1 MRKFYLSLLALT
13 LLSISLIS
21 QAQQRLGPVTKQ
33 KATGLPEL
41 SSNFR
46 TPGTT
51 SDCDTTY
58 LNQAFENWSD
68 YYYTTSY
75 PGYIFGVINY
85 PGFTFKQ
92 SGNFFDLSGTSYSY
106 ITGAAILFNFANSN
120 VASELNKNVI
130 FHVYDDN
137 GGIPGNEIG
146 STSLTLGQIKADV
159 QDGNFT
165 VVNFPTPL
173 ALPVSQQFY
182 VTVDYSAF
190 KWAGSTRDSLS
201 VGASGDDED
210 LSIAYQYSQQLG
222 GWYAVSDVWGAAGDP
237 LNVSLWVFPF
247 VSTSE
252 AGCSSLPVKLLSFNA
267 ERKSSDV
274 TLSWKI
280 SNELNMKQYELE
292 RADNNGNF
300 KTVATVKSLNSLKD
314 QSYTVTDK
322 NAFNLA
328 ASVQYRLKQV
338 DGDGSVNY
346 SRVVTVKSTAV
357 ITDVTFANPFNGSLK
372 LQLNLAASQLVS
384 VSLYDM
390 QGKLVA
396 SEKPAMYNA
405 SANTIILNSTANLKS
420 GLYVLKLNAGTE
432 QAVYKVVKQ

>member
-1 MRKFYLSLLALT
+1 MRKIYAGVVLILVCFFGSTT
-13 LLSISLIS
+13 L
-21 QAQQRLGPVTKQ
+21 QAQLKIEKSSRLFSKPVLKSGPSVQ
-33 KATGLPEL
+33 
-41 SSNFR
+41 
-46 TPGTT
+46 GTT
-51 SDCDTTY
+51 SDCDT
-58 LNQAFENWSD
+58 
-68 YYYTTSY
+68 
-75 PGYIFGVINY
+75 VNY
-85 PGFTFKQ
+85 PISDSWSGTTYIYTYTSDGSLAGFVNGVNANSQKQ
-92 SGNFFDLSGTSYSY
+92 KANFFDLSATDYTYLTSTFVAFGDASSN
-106 ITGAAILFNFANSN
+106 INS
-120 VASELNKNVI
+120 SLSKKI
-130 FHVYDDN
+130 FFKVYDDI
-137 GGIPGNEIG
+137 GGKPGTLLATEERTLAQVKEDVDG
-146 STSLTLGQIKADV
+146 GFLTQIDFATPIELPASKKFYISVDV
-159 QDGNFT
+159 SNFLWT
-165 VVNFPTPL
+165 PTPGKQD
-173 ALPVSQQFY
+173 AIWIGGTLPGEDPPGKAWTQEKNNTWVSY
-182 VTVDYSAF
+182 SNEYPLEVT
-190 KWAGSTRDSLS
+190 
-201 VGASGDDED
+201 
-210 LSIAYQYSQQLG
+210 
-222 GWYAVSDVWGAAGDP
+222 
-237 LNVSLWVFPF
+237 LWMFPI
-247 VSTSE
+247 VSTSA
-252 AGCSSLPVKLLSFNA
+252 AGCTALPIKLLSFNA
-267 ERKSSDV
+267 ERKSNDV

-384 VSLYDM
+384 VSVYDM

-396 SEKPAMYNA
+396 SEKPTMYNA
-405 SANTIILNSTANLKS
+405 SASTIILNSTANLKS

>member
-1 MRKFYLSLLALT
+1 MRKIYAALFVTLICFNLANAQRIF
-13 LLSISLIS
+13 SGKMPVSKIPSSHIPGIS
-21 QAQQRLGPVTKQ
+21 
-33 KATGLPEL
+33 
-41 SSNFR
+41 
-46 TPGTT
+46 GTT
-51 SDCDTTY
+51 SDCDTSNFQNALNDWNLTY
-58 LNQAFENWSD
+58 YITGTNGAD
-68 YYYTTSY
+68 
-75 PGYIFGVINY
+75 GYVAGTNKYGDKQKANY
-85 PGFTFKQ
+85 
-92 SGNFFDLSGTSYSY
+92 FDLSSTTYSY
-106 ITGAAILFNFANSN
+106 TTGCLFYFAKANSN
-120 VASELNKNVI
+120 KSGELSKNIIFRVYGVGTDGNPSTQLGDSVAVPLS
-130 FHVYDDN
+130 
-137 GGIPGNEIG
+137 
-146 STSLTLGQIKADV
+146 QIKSDV
-159 QDGNFT
+159 AGNFLT
-165 VVNFPTPL
+165 QIIFSTPI
-173 ALPVSQQFY
+173 ALPASKQFFVS
-182 VTVDYSAF
+182 VDLSNF
-190 KWAGSTRDSLS
+190 KWQTTISGTRDSITLVTS
-201 VGASGDDED
+201 QDGDVNPGEGYEQWSDASWHDMNSAWQGFNVG
-210 LSIAYQYSQQLG
+210 LG
-222 GWYAVSDVWGAAGDP
+222 IFPYVSNTAAGC
-237 LNVSLWVFPF
+237 
-247 VSTSE
+247 T
-252 AGCSSLPVKLLSFNA
+252 ALPVKLLSFNA
-267 ERKSSDV
+267 ERKSNDV

-300 KTVATVKSLNSLKD
+300 KTVATVKPLNSLKD